1 MVIDST
7 DKLRFAVVK
16 VRHEALVTA
25 QHFWGLQHRCVRH
38 WNQLIVQDE
47 LDTMLADPRITEKK
61 MPILCDS
68 QIHIRNYPC
77 SQLQPCP
84 HVLLEVILFVR
95 VAPFVSFLSTGFS
108 TTKLIS
114 QLLHLRRRLCR
125 CRLGRGAM
133 GKKGSM

>member
-16 VRHEALVTA
+16 VRWEALVTA

-68 QIHIRNYPC
+68 QH
-77 SQLQPCP
+77 SDQELSLQPAATMPAC
-84 HVLLEVILFVR
+84 
-95 VAPFVSFLSTGFS
+95 AS
-108 TTKLIS
+108 
-114 QLLHLRRRLCR
+114 
-125 CRLGRGAM
+125 
-133 GKKGSM
+133 